1 MIKKLGFALA
11 LVAVMVACQSVEKKQ
26 QSWDTAK
33 AKTNGYIA
41 KYPVIAEELKAQLK
55 QAEDAFKL
63 AIEESDEKVK
73 IDKMGDAVEML
84 RRAPMKTIEDFESQ
98 LKKTERIIAD
108 IKNEFTSEEFGS
120 KTLFLIEQA
129 TPVINESKELFN
141 QDYTSGTEALQAI
154 DAKNLSLRAVYGDLD
169 RHYNEIM
176 DIRREKRE
184 QQAAAEKAERDAAK
198 QEATPP
204 GSTQTETKPEAK
216 PAAPVMVKCKKC
228 GTKSESGTIKC
239 KSCGS
244 NL

>member
-1 MIKKLGFALA
+1 MYAIRSYYVMIKKLGFALA

-120 KTLFLIEQA
+120 KTLFFRITSYNVCYTKLLRANLWTIGIGLTRGPQA
-129 TPVINESKELFN
+129 
-141 QDYTSGTEALQAI
+141 SGT
-154 DAKNLSLRAVYGDLD
+154 S
-169 RHYNEIM
+169 
-176 DIRREKRE
+176 
-184 QQAAAEKAERDAAK
+184 
-198 QEATPP
+198 P
-204 GSTQTETKPEAK
+204 S
-216 PAAPVMVKCKKC
+216 PVDPM
-228 GTKSESGTIKC
+228 
-239 KSCGS
+239 
-244 NL
+244 